1 MLQSPAVMNQGSQR
15 TCCAYAFSHSLSQ
28 GLLSKY
34 AKATNPQDIVSMIK
48 ALCPCWEGHHV
59 ERMAAEWN
67 KKHTQDG
74 AQIERL
80 DNKERFRVKLN
91 FQKIENFDEAYRN
104 MEISQARE
112 MYMPC
117 IMQTAPQDHKL
128 HAVALTA
135 CIEEGKMEAFNSH
148 GARDPFL
155 QVTRENFVCCMTH
168 AWG

>member
-1 MLQSPAVMNQGSQR
+1 M
-15 TCCAYAFSHSLSQ
+15 CAPLSQ
-28 GLLSKY
+28 FIQNGTRARCDHNESGG
-34 AKATNPQDIVSMIK
+34 
-48 ALCPCWEGHHV
+48 WERHHV
-59 ERMAAEWN
+59 ERMTAEWN

-128 HAVALTA
+128 HAVALTS
-135 CIEEGKMEAFNSH
+135 CIEEGKMEL
-148 GARDPFL
+148 P
-155 QVTRENFVCCMTH
+155 
-168 AWG
+168 